1 VALHV
6 NYGLRKDADEDETA
20 ARDLCARLGVELV
33 VERPD
38 RGPGNLHAWA
48 RDVRYEAAERL
59 RSERSLDW
67 IAVAHT
73 RSDLAETVIYRL
85 ATSPGTRALVAMPE
99 ARGAV
104 IRPLL
109 GLSRSQVRAAAVDA
123 GLPFVDDRSN
133 DDPAFARARI
143 RGTVLPVFE
152 GLNPAVLDTIAATRA
167 ELGEELDF
175 ISGAAAQVIGES
187 KTVSE
192 GELRTCHPAVRRH
205 VVRLLVERATG
216 RSSRVSTEQ
225 VEEALRLLD
234 RSEGGAVD
242 LGHGAFLVAEGGTL
256 VAERRPAEPTPGELA
271 MDLPAGAATWG
282 GWSVEAR
289 PMASPFRPEGPE
301 VATVDADL
309 LGARIAVRGWREGD
323 RIRPLGMDGSKTLQ
337 DLFTDKGLRRSER
350 RTHPVF
356 VSASGDVVW
365 VPGLAVAEP
374 FRITAGTTAAVRLE
388 ARRIS
393 PAVSP

>member
-1 VALHV
+1 
-6 NYGLRKDADEDETA
+6 
-20 ARDLCARLGVELV
+20 
-33 VERPD
+33 
-38 RGPGNLHAWA
+38 
-48 RDVRYEAAERL
+48 
-59 RSERSLDW
+59 
-67 IAVAHT
+67 
-73 RSDLAETVIYRL
+73 
-85 ATSPGTRALVAMPE
+85 
-99 ARGAV
+99 
-104 IRPLL
+104 
-109 GLSRSQVRAAAVDA
+109 
-123 GLPFVDDRSN
+123 
-133 DDPAFARARI
+133 
-143 RGTVLPVFE
+143 
-152 GLNPAVLDTIAATRA
+152 
-167 ELGEELDF
+167 
-175 ISGAAAQVIGES
+175 
-187 KTVSE
+187 
-192 GELRTCHPAVRRH
+192 
-205 VVRLLVERATG
+205 
-216 RSSRVSTEQ
+216 
-225 VEEALRLLD
+225 
-234 RSEGGAVD
+234 
-242 LGHGAFLVAEGGTL
+242 
-256 VAERRPAEPTPGELA
+256 